1 MGLSALSWYILITG
15 FSPLGI
21 NSGTDGRRRKRAYFG
36 NGQHVPIG
44 TYSCLFLFVYTPP
57 SIWHQDFQK
66 LIYIIF
72 SQQHFTFQCCHWN
85 GRRGKK
91 LDTLTDIVLRLV
103 LQDLLYKQWKQN
115 KSQHRA
121 APLERRGQI
130 GIIFQH
136 TGRSRPGSIVWQWRD
151 SGNFAH
157 NIIHI
162 NWSDWCSSE
171 VRLEIWNKT
180 KRCFRVAVLTRML
193 QAHLLFKKSEHAACH
208 ALRRRVCV

>member
-1 MGLSALSWYILITG
+1 MEGG
-15 FSPLGI
+15 
-21 NSGTDGRRRKRAYFG
+21 
-36 NGQHVPIG
+36 
-44 TYSCLFLFVYTPP
+44 
-57 SIWHQDFQK
+57 
-66 LIYIIF
+66 
-72 SQQHFTFQCCHWN
+72 
-85 GRRGKK
+85 GKK

-136 TGRSRPGSIVWQWRD
+136 TGHSRPGSIVWQWRD
-151 SGNFAH
+151 SGDFAH

-180 KRCFRVAVLTRML
+180 KRRFRAAVLARML

-208 ALRRRVCV
+208 ALRLWGTCVCKIKNTLDNVWHRAS